1 MLSQSQLLKYDIP
14 PVKRKKVLK
23 CDPTTGFCEKF
34 EEFFLKETPIC
45 CSCGENSIRRTI
57 NLCATKLNDRYI
69 TYPSTLRVKRNHV
82 TVVSHFQL
90 CQHDGGTC
98 NKCPYII
105 CSHSTYLV
113 ACGICCPPWQKHSCS
128 VHIGKCMKQV
138 IEYFYTS

>member
-69 TYPSTLRVKRNHV
+69 TYLSTLRGKRNHV

-105 CSHSTYLV
+105 ALTWLRVEYAVLLDRNIVVQFTLV
-113 ACGICCPPWQKHSCS
+113 NA
-128 VHIGKCMKQV
+128 
-138 IEYFYTS
+138 